1 MSEAQPPDH
10 LEERLAQAAAS
21 FSYPPTPD
29 IAGSVRERLTT
40 ERRPSGWRPSMA
52 GHRLA
57 WALAAL
63 LLFGGIAVTPD
74 ARARILAFLRIGS
87 IEIVVPTVT
96 PIIPTAPAVVA
107 TQPAT
112 ARPASSPTPLSSRLN
127 LNGQTTLDDARTRVD
142 FPIRLPSYPP
152 DLAAPDGIY
161 VQDLG
166 GLAVILVWLESGS
179 PARVSM
185 SLHQLTEDAFARKLV
200 QQPEFIQETTVNGRR
215 AAWVRGPHLLQF
227 RAPGGGFELRE
238 RRLVLGNVL
247 IWEENEITYRLETEL
262 PLEEAVRVAESLR

>member
-1 MSEAQPPDH
+1 MSESRPPDH
-10 LEERLAQAAAS
+10 LEERLAEAAAS
-21 FSYPPTPD
+21 FNYPPTPD
-29 IAGSVRERLTT
+29 IAGSVRERLET
-40 ERRPSGWRPSMA
+40 ERRPSRRWSRTVPR
-52 GHRLA
+52 RLA

-63 LLFGGIAVTPD
+63 LLFGGIAATPD

-96 PIIPTAPAVVA
+96 PVIPTAPAVVA
-107 TQPAT
+107 TEQAT
-112 ARPASSPTPLSSRLN
+112 PRPASSPTPLSSRLN
-127 LNGQTTLDDARTRVD
+127 LNGQTTLDDAQTRVD

-166 GLAVILVWLESGS
+166 GPAVILVWLERGS
-179 PARVSM
+179 TARVSM

-200 QQPEFIQETTVNGRR
+200 QRPELMQETTVNGRG

>member
-29 IAGSVRERLTT
+29 IAGSVRGRLAT
-40 ERRPSGWRPSMA
+40 ERRPSGWRPPMA

-87 IEIVVPTVT
+87 IELVVPTVT
-96 PIIPTAPAVVA
+96 PISPTAPAAVA
-107 TQPAT
+107 TKPAT

-127 LNGQTTLDDARTRVD
+127 LNGQTTLDDARKRVD

-152 DLAAPDGIY
+152 DLGAPDGVY
-161 VQDLG
+161 LQDLG
-166 GLAVILVWLESGS
+166 GPAVILVWLEPGS
-179 PARVSM
+179 STGVNM
-185 SLHQLTEDAFARKLV
+185 SLHQLTEDAFAQKQV
-200 QQPEFIQETTVNGRR
+200 QREFIQETSVDGNR
-215 AAWVRGPHLLQF
+215 AVWVRGPHFLQF
-227 RAPGGGFELRE
+227 KSPGGGFDMRE